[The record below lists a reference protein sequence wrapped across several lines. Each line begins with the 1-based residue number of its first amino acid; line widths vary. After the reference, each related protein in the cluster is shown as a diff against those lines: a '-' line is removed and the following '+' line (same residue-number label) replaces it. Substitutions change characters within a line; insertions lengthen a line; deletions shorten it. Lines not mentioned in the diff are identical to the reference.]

1 MYENKVHSVPDR
13 IVSISQPYI
22 RPIARGKAKAP
33 VEFGA
38 KLDLSI
44 DENGIARLE
53 RLSFDAYNE
62 SDVFITAVENYKSRT
77 GHYPERVLVDQIYR
91 NRTNRAFCSEH
102 GIRISGPA
110 LGRPK
115 KDNKVDKKQEYIDNN
130 DRIEVERAFSLAKR
144 RYGLGLITAKLDTNT
159 KSSKEIKILLSKEQ
173 YEKIE
178 KVFSWKKKFTQINF
192 YYGDLEKIDENG
204 ELTVRVRQNGDN
216 YKLQIKKPVVY
227 DEALHIKEEYERD
240 IKDLPDKI
248 LGEQLKDIL
257 GMDFPDFY
265 MLGKLETQRKV
276 FYPNRDVEI
285 SLDMSTYFGKVDYEI
300 EIEFGKEVPSELL
313 LLLADNGI
321 KPKEKT
327 DGKFARFMSGYLKI
341 NK

>member
-1 MYENKVHSVPDR
+1 MANEKKM
-13 IVSISQPYI
+13 IVTDLDGTLLKNDKTISKNTI
-22 RPIARGKAKAP
+22 EAINELRMRGHKFVIATARP
-33 VEFGA
+33 
-38 KLDLSI
+38 L
-44 DENGIARLE
+44 
-53 RLSFDAYNE
+53 
-62 SDVFITAVENYKSRT
+62 
-77 GHYPERVLVDQIYR
+77 
-91 NRTNRAFCSEH
+91 RA
-102 GIRISGPA
+102 A
-110 LGRPK
+110 
-115 KDNKVDKKQEYIDNN
+115 
-130 DRIEVERAFSLAKR
+130 
-144 RYGLGLITAKLDTNT
+144 
-159 KSSKEIKILLSKEQ
+159 
-173 YEKIE
+173 
-178 KVFSWKKKFTQINF
+178 KKF
-192 YYGDLEKIDENG
+192 LESVETDAGIYHNG
-204 ELTVRVRQNGDN
+204 ALI
-216 YKLQIKKPVVY
+216 YK
-227 DEALHIKEEYERD
+227 LHIKEEYERD

>member
-1 MYENKVHSVPDR
+1 MD
-13 IVSISQPYI
+13 IWIC
-22 RPIARGKAKAP
+22 
-33 VEFGA
+33 
-38 KLDLSI
+38 
-44 DENGIARLE
+44 
-53 RLSFDAYNE
+53 
-62 SDVFITAVENYKSRT
+62 
-77 GHYPERVLVDQIYR
+77 QIM
-91 NRTNRAFCSEH
+91 
-102 GIRISGPA
+102 
-110 LGRPK
+110 
-115 KDNKVDKKQEYIDNN
+115 
-130 DRIEVERAFSLAKR
+130 
-144 RYGLGLITAKLDTNT
+144 NT
-159 KSSKEIKILLSKEQ
+159 
-173 YEKIE
+173 
-178 KVFSWKKKFTQINF
+178 
-192 YYGDLEKIDENG
+192 
-204 ELTVRVRQNGDN
+204 
-216 YKLQIKKPVVY
+216 
-227 DEALHIKEEYERD
+227 D